1 MSTKKIFKD
10 KDYKTVEE
18 LIRDTGLGSSKVR
31 NSIRSAVNTAKEKE
45 PDIEWERPIIRNERK
60 RNGFHY
66 NIANYLTGKKDH
78 QIITDRTVL
87 KQQSAQLIKL
97 HNQINDYQY
106 QIKYLYDQLKER
118 QKNQI
123 SFIKLI
129 SQTINE
135 LQTKNKQLAKENATL
150 KIQNLNMYSELTKLL
165 PEEQLQ
171 STDEEIKKQENEWE
185 KQLNENPLPEYKYL
199 WETPKETLFPD
210 LTTEKE
216 NELLNDLKKQIN
228 NIKSDK

>member
-1 MSTKKIFKD
+1 MPTKKVFKD

-18 LIRDTGLGSSKVR
+18 LIKDTGLGSSKVR
-31 NSIRSAVNTAKEKE
+31 NSIKNAIKTAKIKE
-45 PDIEWERPIIRNERK
+45 PDIEWERKIIRNERK

-66 NIANYLTGKKDH
+66 NIVNYLTGKKDH
-78 QIITDRTVL
+78 EVITNKSVVQ
-87 KQQSAQLIKL
+87 QQSAKLIEL
-97 HNQINDYQY
+97 HDQIYNYQY

-123 SFIKLI
+123 AFIKLI
-129 SQTINE
+129 SQAITE
-135 LQTKNKQLAKENATL
+135 LQTKNKQLTKENATL
-150 KIQNLNMYSELTKLL
+150 KIENLNMYSELTKLL

-171 STDEEIKKQENEWE
+171 STNEEIKEQENEWE
-185 KQLNENPLPEYKYL
+185 KHLNENPLPEYKYL

-216 NELLNDLKKQIN
+216 NELLNDLKKQID